1 MPSPHSASVSLC
13 LPKGS
18 LHPARR
24 LEEFRGLV
32 PGRQQVLQPQKEG
45 VGEGFV
51 SPTSSRAPPG
61 SEALPRW
68 ERPRLALESLIRAGL
83 LWEQGFLRDFS
94 FHQQQQ
100 QQQQHRKPESQTR
113 RSPGEADVGAQR
125 STSPASPSPAR
136 PSASWPSLSP
146 ASEPFSKVARRG
158 HPTPRSLSSPQI
170 RLACPKWTLPSTPFR
185 LGEGTGKHLWP
196 PHPPPH
202 LPVTLTTT

>member
-51 SPTSSRAPPG
+51 SPTSSGAPPG
-61 SEALPRW
+61 SEALPRR
-68 ERPRLALESLIRAGL
+68 ERPRLALESLIRAAL

-100 QQQQHRKPESQTR
+100 QQHRKPESQTR
-113 RSPGEADVGAQR
+113 RSPGRQMWGLKEAHLLPP
-125 STSPASPSPAR
+125 PALPGPL
-136 PSASWPSLSP
+136 PHGFLSLSP
-146 ASEPFSKVARRG
+146 ASEPFSKVAQRG
-158 HPTPRSLSSPQI
+158 RPTPRSLSGPQI

-196 PHPPPH
+196 PLPPPH